1 MFYITLT
8 HQNKFNFNN
17 KYIFNQLYEI
27 LLYFLKL
34 VLCVLS

>member
-17 KYIFNQLYEI
+17 KWLFNQLYEI
-27 LLYFLKL
+27 QIDF
-34 VLCVLS
+34 